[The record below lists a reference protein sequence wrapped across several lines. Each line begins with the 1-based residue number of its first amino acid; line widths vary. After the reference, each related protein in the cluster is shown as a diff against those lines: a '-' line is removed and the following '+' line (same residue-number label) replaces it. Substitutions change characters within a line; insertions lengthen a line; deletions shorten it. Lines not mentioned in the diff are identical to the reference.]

1 MKFLLLLLLLC
12 TNAVYAKC
20 NLTFKTLDQ
29 NKVNLDKGDCSN
41 YDLYGNSTFARMP
54 FITEQINIQKLMG
67 QTIKRDNYN
76 SNNGVLTSSFW
87 DKNDVY
93 GLARLYVAT
102 DVANESTLMIM
113 TDYDANVK
121 IVGDK
126 NKKLFESIL
135 KANDFPLELL
145 RNPKIS
151 AALELFF
158 ND

>member
-12 TNAVYAKC
+12 TNVVYAKC

-29 NKVNLDKGDCSN
+29 NKINLDKGECSN
-41 YDLYGNSTFARMP
+41 YDLYGNSTSARIP

-76 SNNGVLTSSFW
+76 SENGVLTSSFW

-93 GLARLYVAT
+93 GLAHLYVAT
-102 DVANESTLMIM
+102 DVQNENTLMIV
-113 TDYDANVK
+113 TDYDDNVK

-126 NKKLFESIL
+126 NKKLFGSIL
-135 KANDFPLELL
+135 KASDFPLKLL
-145 RNPKIS
+145 HNPKIKS
-151 AALELFF
+151 ALELFF